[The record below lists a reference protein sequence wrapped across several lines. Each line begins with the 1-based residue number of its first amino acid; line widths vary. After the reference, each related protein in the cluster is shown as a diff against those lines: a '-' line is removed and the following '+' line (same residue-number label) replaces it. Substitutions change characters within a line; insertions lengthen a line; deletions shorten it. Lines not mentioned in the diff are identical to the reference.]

1 MEFYVQWSFINP
13 VWVGK
18 GIILESVFLC
28 STSPN
33 ISLGFPLSVPIT
45 DHWLE
50 RKSLLFAGIDL
61 VFVLRLIELPPNP
74 HWLSELQ
81 IVSCWLTEVQIVPNG
96 VTVSYTNF
104 SQYLV
109 PWPTVILQ
117 TVLLCTT
124 GKTSIVVAVGTLYLV
139 QPLGLPPLL
148 LVVLVVLLVPPLL
161 LDNFQASFRGEL
173 PPIFAALSDRRYR
186 PFHPP
191 WSVWP
196 VERVSANDKGRCSV
210 WEGKVA
216 THMISPNM
224 PRLSA
229 WQAWQESVG
238 PFLACVATTLDLCWT
253 CIGLVLNWC
262 VLVCN
267 LGLHDD
273 PTDRLCIRHLVP
285 LRVAAR
291 TPFCDANVGCTLD
304 RIHHMIYRMHII
316 AQQDISYEI

>member
-1 MEFYVQWSFINP
+1 MILYNSCLSWKGNNFRISISVQHISQYFPWISIECPDNWPLTGAEIFAICWNRLG
-13 VWVGK
+13 V
-18 GIILESVFLC
+18 C
-28 STSPN
+28 AQTDRTSP
-33 ISLGFPLSVPIT
+33 
-45 DHWLE
+45 H
-50 RKSLLFAGIDL
+50 
-61 VFVLRLIELPPNP
+61 P
-74 HWLSELQ
+74 HCLSELQ

-117 TVLLCTT
+117 TVLLCNK
-124 GKTSIVVAVGTLYLV
+124 GKTSIAVAVCTLYLV

-210 WEGKVA
+210 
-216 THMISPNM
+216 
-224 PRLSA
+224 
-229 WQAWQESVG
+229 
-238 PFLACVATTLDLCWT
+238 
-253 CIGLVLNWC
+253 
-262 VLVCN
+262 
-267 LGLHDD
+267 
-273 PTDRLCIRHLVP
+273 
-285 LRVAAR
+285 
-291 TPFCDANVGCTLD
+291 
-304 RIHHMIYRMHII
+304 
-316 AQQDISYEI
+316 